1 MPRRTHRIHR
11 KSRNPR
17 SDGRNDST
25 EPWRDSRCRWRDYP
39 PGPMSQPPH
48 GADKTNSR
56 RAAGASTWDRCWY
69 DRLFRERHNGIR
81 PDIPA
86 SCVPRDRPHTHPL
99 GFPGC
104 HCRGDSLRNSSG
116 SPDSGLQNSSMWHP
130 RSETIHFP
138 VNRLHCHHMLS
149 GHLSGLPHLFSSSR
163 PPRRQTRARSNDQ
176 VFDANH
182 GVPMTSMPTPDRP
195 RQYAAPL
202 TLIPASRPC
211 DPQLSCWALP
221 LPA

>member
-1 MPRRTHRIHR
+1 LPRRTHRIHR

-86 SCVPRDRPHTHPL
+86 SCILAIDRTLAHWV
-99 GFPGC
+99 
-104 HCRGDSLRNSSG
+104 
-116 SPDSGLQNSSMWHP
+116 SPDATAV
-130 RSETIHFP
+130 ET
-138 VNRLHCHHMLS
+138 HCVT
-149 GHLSGLPHLFSSSR
+149 
-163 PPRRQTRARSNDQ
+163 RR
-176 VFDANH
+176 
-182 GVPMTSMPTPDRP
+182 
-195 RQYAAPL
+195 APL
-202 TLIPASRPC
+202 TVGYILPPTSAA
-211 DPQLSCWALP
+211 LSSAIMSISTHAP
-221 LPA
+221 KYAMRAP